1 MKHQES
7 LTFPM
12 VALGASAGLFF
23 GATSAIAQPA
33 GCPTGVFT
41 TGNQTIVCSIDA
53 SVSAPQTST
62 VPIGTYST
70 STPAPAGSPALT
82 SNAYDGINLTITQY
96 TTITTPASPI
106 GLASG
111 SSVSN
116 SGTLSSNFLNGYGI
130 SFGVNGRSQNGGNS
144 VINTATGSINTLQT
158 NSDGIRISA
167 SKATSLGNTATNDG
181 VITTK
186 ANGSVGISVSSG
198 ATGAS
203 IANSITNN
211 GSISTQGQ
219 NAYGI
224 ELSSKSGINTIANGT
239 NGKITSSGAAA
250 HGLNVQ
256 NTNQTTI
263 TNAGNISV
271 TGSAANAITI
281 NNGTAI
287 ITNSGTL
294 NAASGLSV
302 QFSGTVA
309 SGTGNTLIL
318 QKGSAL
324 NSGIAFNANSTQ
336 ETLTFDG
343 YSNAAFNNAVT
354 GVNLLNAQSG
364 ANVVMNHAAGYEFLG
379 GQLSV
384 DGTSALTIAA
394 PILGASSLTKIG
406 DGTLTLAAANL
417 YSGGTTVESGTLDL
431 TGSVASDVTVL
442 SASTLSGG
450 GIINGNFNNSG
461 LVSPSLYTNQAT
473 TLTVNGNYVGNN
485 GLFDSNLF
493 GTPSQVSADR
503 LLIAGAG
510 NTASGTTQ
518 IHVIDHGILGLPTS
532 GNGIQ
537 LVGVEAG
544 ANSASNAFAL
554 SGRVAAGAME
564 YSLYQGSS
572 TDSTDK
578 SFYLRTAET
587 QIPTADTS
595 AISTPAPTP
604 TPVAP
609 SPAVQAPVTP
619 GKGQRIEVAVYPA
632 LPSLVQLYAQTVV
645 DTLDQRRGDLML
657 DAQNG
662 DTQNHAAWA
671 RLITK
676 SGTSTPETIEQ
687 GPKLDFDVSALQFG
701 ADLYKKT
708 ASDGA
713 KSYIGT
719 YATIGKGNGDTS
731 NQAGTVSTGSLHD
744 FQAYSVGIYATNF
757 AANGW
762 YVDALAQG
770 TRYLDVGATSVYG
783 ASIQTQGT
791 GWTGSLEVGQRWLVS
806 DKILVVPQAQLVY
819 ETVRMN
825 DAIDDYG
832 IIQFNKNNTGR
843 ARLGLLTQYKDDTQ
857 STPFS
862 GAFRVNYWH
871 TLNESNQ
878 TTFSSLYGVNP
889 VSFDSTTPTDWLE
902 LDASLTVKLTQSTQL
917 FVNVGWEDAPA
928 STYRAYSGRIGIQSA
943 F

>member
-198 ATGAS
+198 ATGAN

-211 GSISTQGQ
+211 GLISTQGQ

-224 ELSSKSGINTIANGT
+224 ELTSKSGINTITNGANG
-239 NGKITSSGAAA
+239 NITSSGAAA

-263 TNAGNISV
+263 ANAGNISV

-302 QFSGTVA
+302 QFSGTVPN
-309 SGTGNTLIL
+309 GTGNTLIL
-318 QKGSAL
+318 KQGSSL
-324 NSGIAFNANSTQ
+324 NSGIAFNSASTQ

-544 ANSASNAFAL
+544 ATSASNAFAL

-595 AISTPAPTP
+595 AISTPAPIP

-657 DAQNG
+657 NAQNG
-662 DTQNHAAWA
+662 DTQNHTAWA

-687 GPKLDFDVSALQFG
+687 GPKLDFDIAALQFG

-713 KSYIGT
+713 RSYIGT
-719 YATIGKGNGDTS
+719 YATIGKGSGDTS

-819 ETVRMN
+819 DTVRMN